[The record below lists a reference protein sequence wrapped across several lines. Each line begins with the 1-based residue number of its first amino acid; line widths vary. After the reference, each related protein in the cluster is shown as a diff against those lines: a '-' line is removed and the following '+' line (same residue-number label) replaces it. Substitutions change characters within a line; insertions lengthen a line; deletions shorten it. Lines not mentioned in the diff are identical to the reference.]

1 MTVPQSQRAS
11 SSIDFWTRQRLI
23 VSGFIAF
30 NRLRRGMTF
39 SDRKDLKR
47 ITEHSKAT
55 DYKLTSLSESL
66 VTSLLFLKL

>member
-1 MTVPQSQRAS
+1 
-11 SSIDFWTRQRLI
+11 
-23 VSGFIAF
+23 
-30 NRLRRGMTF
+30 MTF